1 MLNAVTFGL
10 MSGWNEDGWL
20 ISQVPQLLLLWMS
33 WDMQMSVTLSQTG
46 GMEQPRKRSCRFHE
60 LHSSIMARE
69 SPHPENDMDVV
80 LWKHESDDFRN
91 HSPLL
96 GSKWDLSGHG
106 RVKSSS
112 LVRARVPRFSFITWL
127 ATKNRL
133 STGDGMRQWE
143 MVQNY

>member
-1 MLNAVTFGL
+1 MLSLLVWCLVGTRTVDWYHRSHSYYF
-10 MSGWNEDGWL
+10 SGCLETCKCQWRCHRLEGW
-20 ISQVPQLLLLWMS
+20 SS
-33 WDMQMSVTLSQTG
+33 RG
-46 GMEQPRKRSCRFHE
+46 KRSCRFHE